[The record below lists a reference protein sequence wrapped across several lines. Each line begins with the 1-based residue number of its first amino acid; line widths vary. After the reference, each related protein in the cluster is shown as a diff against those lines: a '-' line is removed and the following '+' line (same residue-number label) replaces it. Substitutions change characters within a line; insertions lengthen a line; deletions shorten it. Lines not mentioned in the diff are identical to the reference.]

1 MDDFRIEHDSIGEVK
16 VDNSKYW
23 AAQTQR
29 SYQNF
34 KIGTEKMPAE
44 ITRAFM
50 YLKRNAAEVNK
61 EIENLDEH
69 R

>member
-34 KIGTEKMPAE
+34 KIGTEKMPAGRS
-44 ITRAFM
+44 TARKRCR
-50 YLKRNAAEVNK
+50 LKPPAPSC
-61 EIENLDEH
+61 I
-69 R
+69 

>member
-44 ITRAFM
+44 ITPAPSC
-50 YLKRNAAEVNK
+50 
-61 EIENLDEH
+61 I
-69 R
+69 